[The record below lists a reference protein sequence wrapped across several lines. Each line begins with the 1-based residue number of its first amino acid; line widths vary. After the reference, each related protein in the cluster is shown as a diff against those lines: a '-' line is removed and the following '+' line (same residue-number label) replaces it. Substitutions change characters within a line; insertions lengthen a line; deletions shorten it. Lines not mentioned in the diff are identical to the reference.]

1 MRYTAE
7 HKEQTHRRIV
17 QTAARAFKRHGLEG
31 VGIAELMKKVGLTH
45 GGFYAHF
52 PDRDSLVTEAT
63 AAGYE
68 EAAERLLTHLAES
81 PSDNIVRALV
91 DRYLDPSHRAHAEN
105 GCPLPALAADMSR
118 QPVSVRR
125 GFTESFRRYSGRLAA
140 LLPGR
145 HKTEREDTAYALL
158 AGLAGTIMLARA
170 VSDPE
175 LSDRILAASRQ
186 FYLDKLEHH
195 PRHTKA

>member
-7 HKEQTHRRIV
+7 HKEETHRKIV

-31 VGIAELMKKVGLTH
+31 VGIVDLMKKAGLTH

-52 PDRDSLVTEAT
+52 PDRDTLVAEAT

-68 EAAERLLTHLAES
+68 EAAERLLTHLADY
-81 PSDNIVRALV
+81 PSDDTLRALIE
-91 DRYLDPSHRAHAEN
+91 RYLSPAHRLNTEH

-118 QPVSVRR
+118 QPATVRR
-125 GFTESFRRYSGRLAA
+125 AFTDSFRRYSARLAA

-145 HKTEREDTAYALL
+145 YKVDRGDTAL
-158 AGLAGTIMLARA
+158 AVLSGLAGAIMLARA
-170 VSDPE
+170 VSDPD

-186 FYLDKLEHH
+186 FYLDALQQA
-195 PRHTKA
+195 PRPGKA

>member
-1 MRYTAE
+1 MRYSAE
-7 HKEQTHRRIV
+7 HKDQTHRRIV
-17 QTAARAFKRHGLEG
+17 QTAARAFRRHGLEG
-31 VGIAELMKKVGLTH
+31 VGIAELMKKAGLTH

-52 PDRDSLVTEAT
+52 PDRDTLVAEAT

-81 PSDNIVRALV
+81 PHDDTLLALV
-91 DRYLDPSHRAHAEN
+91 DRYLSPNHRAHPEH
-105 GCPLPALAADMSR
+105 GCPLPAIAADMSR
-118 QPVSVRR
+118 QPASVRR
-125 GFTESFRRYSGRLAA
+125 AFTDSFRRYTGRLAA

-145 HKTEREDTAYALL
+145 HKSERQRQDAAYAIL
-158 AGLAGTIMLARA
+158 AGLAGAIMLSRA

-186 FYLDKLEHH
+186 FYLD
-195 PRHTKA
+195 RR

>member
-1 MRYTAE
+1 MRYNAE

-31 VGIAELMKKVGLTH
+31 VGIVDLMKKAGLTH

-52 PDRDSLVTEAT
+52 PDRDTLVAEAT
-63 AAGYE
+63 ALGYE

-81 PSDNIVRALV
+81 PHDDALRALV
-91 DRYLDPSHRAHAEN
+91 DRYLSPTHLEHPER

-118 QPVSVRR
+118 QPAPVRR
-125 GFTESFRRYSGRLAA
+125 VFTDSFRRYTGRLAA

-145 HKTEREDTAYALL
+145 HKAERQNAAYAII
-158 AGLAGTIMLARA
+158 AGLAGAVMLARA
-170 VSDPE
+170 VNDPE

-186 FYLDKLEHH
+186 FYLDK
-195 PRHTKA
+195 R

>member
-7 HKEQTHRRIV
+7 HKEETHRRIV
-17 QTAARAFKRHGLEG
+17 QTAARAFKRHGLQG
-31 VGIAELMKKVGLTH
+31 VGIADLMKKAGLTH

-52 PDRDSLVTEAT
+52 PDRNTLVAEAT

-68 EAAERLLTHLAES
+68 EAAERLLAHLADS
-81 PSDNIVRALV
+81 PSGDALRALV
-91 DRYLDPSHRAHAEN
+91 DRYLGPAHRAHPES

-118 QPVSVRR
+118 QPAPVRR
-125 GFTESFRRYSGRLAA
+125 AFTDSLRRYTGRLAA

-145 HKTEREDTAYALL
+145 HKADREDTAYAVL
-158 AGLAGTIMLARA
+158 AGLAGAVMLARA

-186 FYLDKLEHH
+186 FYLDKLQS
-195 PRHTKA
+195 